1 MTHAD
6 GLIPSVVDLD
16 KDVCEVDSCHIL
28 NNGAHWPALIV
39 EVVIR
44 QCDGLALRACI
55 IPSKAGDL
63 CDQVALQICAPSR
76 ARYTISGHCSL

>member
-6 GLIPSVVDLD
+6 GLIPSGVDLG
-16 KDVCEVDSCHIL
+16 KDIRKVDSCHIL
-28 NNGAHWPALIV
+28 NNGTDWPSLIV
-39 EVVIR
+39 EVVIG
-44 QCDGLALRACI
+44 QCDGLALCACI

-76 ARYTISGHCSL
+76 AEKAISGHPSL